1 MILVGTSPEINS
13 IDSFPLPSFAPV
25 FSIFLSSNTTVDP
38 SAATPV
44 SLNVAPGSS
53 SSPLTDFLLMS
64 TSVVHKASNTLTI
77 AGLSSSAGITEFSE
91 PVTTPSFI
99 VNVTAEA
106 ISYPSGAAVSVR
118 V

>member
-64 TSVVHKASNTLTI
+64 TSVVHKSSNTVII
-77 AGLSSSAGITEFSE
+77 AGFVPSEGVTVFSTSDDTL
-91 PVTTPSFI
+91 PFSI
-99 VNVTAEA
+99 VNT
-106 ISYPSGAAVSVR
+106 ISDDILYP
-118 V
+118 